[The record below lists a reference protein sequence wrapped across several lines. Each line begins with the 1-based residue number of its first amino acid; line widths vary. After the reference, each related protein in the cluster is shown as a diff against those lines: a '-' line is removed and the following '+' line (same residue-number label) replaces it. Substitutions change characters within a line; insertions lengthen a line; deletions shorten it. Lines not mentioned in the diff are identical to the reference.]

1 MKVLIA
7 DPQTT
12 VRHALSVWI
21 SGQPGWSVVG
31 ESSNS
36 FDLLD
41 KLSQLAPEVII
52 MDRDLPGLSSKELVA
67 RIRQE
72 SKEVVIILLFNNSI
86 EKFHPD
92 KLDVD
97 YCASKIDPPTRML
110 EAILRARSR
119 YESNSSS
126 KIESVSSKEYKRN
139 RKK

>member
-21 SGQPGWSVVG
+21 SGQPGWNVVG

-36 FDLLD
+36 YDLLD
-41 KLSQLAPEVII
+41 KLTQLSAEVII
-52 MDRDLPGLSSKELVA
+52 MDRDLPGLSSKELVT

-72 SKEVVIILLFNNSI
+72 SKEVAIILLFNNSM
-86 EKFHPD
+86 EQFHPD
-92 KLDVD
+92 NLDVD

-110 EAILRARSR
+110 EAILKARRR
-119 YESNSSS
+119 YESNPSS
-126 KIESVSSKEYKRN
+126 KKEVGPSKIKEKR
-139 RKK
+139 KI

>member
-21 SGQPGWSVVG
+21 SGQPGWTVVG

-36 FDLLD
+36 IDLLD
-41 KLSQLAPEVII
+41 KLSQSSPEVMIV
-52 MDRDLPGLSSKELVA
+52 DRDLPGLSSKELVT

-86 EKFHPD
+86 ERFQPGR
-92 KLDVD
+92 LDVD

-110 EAILRARSR
+110 EAILKARR
-119 YESNSSS
+119 RHENNSSS
-126 KIESVSSKEYKRN
+126 KS
-139 RKK
+139 